1 MDECDARR
9 FGLFIVNKLLNSLT
23 SYCKSSDTQGPGGR
37 DEARGSAPAGSRGQI
52 VRARAGVPSA
62 GEARGASARAPLL
75 TY

>member
-9 FGLFIVNKLLNSLT
+9 FGLFIVNSF
-23 SYCKSSDTQGPGGR
+23 CKSSDTQGPGGR

-62 GEARGASARAPLL
+62 GEARGASARATLL